1 MTKTLEL
8 LSDPINFAVV
18 QLPERNY
25 PGVVIQGD
33 TLNGLVRSLEEMVNL
48 VKSNQSEDLEDLAA
62 GIQMLR
68 EQLSAARDFYEATCA
83 KQGIE
88 LPYSKRIRDHR

>member
-33 TLNGLVRSLEEMVNL
+33 TLNGLVRRLDEMRSLA
-48 VKSNQSEDLEDLAA
+48 KSNQPEDVEDMAA
-62 GIQMLR
+62 EIQMLW
-68 EQLSAARDFYEATCA
+68 EQLSAARDHYEATCTER
-83 KQGIE
+83 GIE
-88 LPYSKRIRDHR
+88 LPYPKAP

>member
-8 LSDPINFAVV
+8 LSDPVNFAVV

-33 TLNGLVRSLEEMVNL
+33 TLNGLVRRLEEMGNL
-48 VKSNQSEDLEDLAA
+48 VGSNRAEDLEDLTAE
-62 GIQMLR
+62 IQMLR
-68 EQLSAARDFYEATCA
+68 EELSAARDYYEATCA
-83 KQGIE
+83 ERGIR
-88 LPYSKRIRDHR
+88 LPYPKAS

>member
-1 MTKTLEL
+1 L
-8 LSDPINFAVV
+8 AV
-18 QLPERNY
+18 
-25 PGVVIQGD
+25 
-33 TLNGLVRSLEEMVNL
+33 
-48 VKSNQSEDLEDLAA
+48 

>member
-8 LSDPINFAVV
+8 LSEPVNFAVV
-18 QLPERNY
+18 QLPERSY

-33 TLNGLVRSLEEMVNL
+33 TLNGLVGRLEEIGDL
-48 VKSNQSEDLEDLAA
+48 VRSNRPEDLDDLVAEV
-62 GIQMLR
+62 QMLQ

-83 KQGIE
+83 RRGIE
-88 LPYSKRIRDHR
+88 LPYSKTAR